1 MKKVF
6 FALAIFSV
14 FMTSCGTGSSES
26 TTPTDSTSVAADSVC
41 CDSTKCD
48 TTCVDTLK
56 K

>member
-26 TTPTDSTSVAADSVC
+26 TTTTDSTGVTVDTTKC
-41 CDSTKCD
+41 CDTTCVD

-56 K
+56 

>member
-26 TTPTDSTSVAADSVC
+26 TTPTDSTGVAVDTAK

-48 TTCVDTLK
+48 TTCVDTMK

>member
-26 TTPTDSTSVAADSVC
+26 TTTTDSTGVAMDTVK

-48 TTCVDTLK
+48 TTCVDTVK
-56 K
+56 

>member
-14 FMTSCGTGSSES
+14 FMTSCGTGSSEN
-26 TTPTDSTSVAADSVC
+26 TTTTDSTGVEVDSAK
-41 CDSTKCD
+41 CDTTCVD